1 MADVSTPTD
10 SPRSTENRS
19 PESGEARI
27 YTWAYADGSRI
38 EQARVAD
45 SGEGLRVRGN
55 LVEAPT
61 DDRPALTLG
70 YVVELADGYRISRVA
85 FESITAAGERT
96 LELKHDG
103 EGAWIAEGPEGAVER
118 VGATGARS
126 VLIDAS
132 MLLFSLAVRA
142 NDLHSNQDEV
152 DEPALSVDPYTLGV
166 SETSMSFRSDDTMV
180 HGVTGV
186 AATSAHVD
194 ADGFVVD
201 VPSLLSRS

>member
-1 MADVSTPTD
+1 VTTPAD
-10 SPRSTENRS
+10 SPRSTESRS
-19 PESGEARI
+19 PENGEARI

-38 EQARVAD
+38 EQARVAE
-45 SGEGLRVRGN
+45 SGEGLRVRGS

-61 DDRPALTLG
+61 DDRPALTLA
-70 YVVELADGYRISRVA
+70 YVVELADGYRIDRVVL
-85 FESITAAGERT
+85 ESVTAAGERT

-103 EGAWIAEGPEGAVER
+103 QGAWIADGPAGAGER
-118 VGATGARS
+118 LGSAGARS

-142 NDLHSNQDEV
+142 NDLQSNQDEV
-152 DEPALSVDPYTLGV
+152 DEPAVSVDPYTLEV

-180 HGVTGV
+180 YGVTGV

-201 VPSLLSRS
+201 VPSLLSRR